1 MYITMKLILNMIFC
15 LIIKIC
21 TYLMINKSIKN
32 VNKRTYSLHDII
44 DTLPEHSQVVA
55 VAVVLHPRQVAA
67 VIPLRR
73 LSLAASR
80 HGCHHRANW

>member
-55 VAVVLHPRQVAA
+55 VAVVLHSRQVAA
-67 VIPLRR
+67 VIPLRP

>member
-32 VNKRTYSLHDII
+32 VNKRTYCMKLL
-44 DTLPEHSQVVA
+44 TLFQSIV
-55 VAVVLHPRQVAA
+55 
-67 VIPLRR
+67 R
-73 LSLAASR
+73 LLL
-80 HGCHHRANW
+80 

>member
-1 MYITMKLILNMIFC
+1 MP
-15 LIIKIC
+15 
-21 TYLMINKSIKN
+21 
-32 VNKRTYSLHDII
+32 KRTYSLHDII

-55 VAVVLHPRQVAA
+55 VAVVLHLQYQQVAA
-67 VIPLRR
+67 VILLLLRR